1 MPLRRD
7 PSLRLSSGFTL
18 MEVLIAMVV
27 MGVGIITIVELQTDA
42 LTGSQQ
48 AGARMHAAVL
58 ASGMAD
64 RIRANPQGVDDD
76 DVDNDE
82 YNKITPDDAS
92 TDCYDKNTE
101 CNPAELAQ
109 HDVYRWQEKLGNSLP
124 GGEGIVC
131 RDSSPNDGTGQSNPK
146 CEGDSNDPFAVK
158 VWWTRKSTQQGQS
171 ANTSRLYVLTFR
183 PNG

>member
-48 AGARMHAAVL
+48 SGARMHAAVL

-64 RIRANPQGVDDD
+64 RIRANPAGQGNYDGMTVGTAPTS
-76 DVDNDE
+76 NSNC
-82 YNKITPDDAS
+82 YNT
-92 TDCYDKNTE
+92 T
-101 CNPAELAQ
+101 CNANQLAT
-109 HDVYRWQEKLGNSLP
+109 HDVWRWQQKLGNTLP

-131 RDSSPNDGTGQSNPK
+131 RDSSPDDGTGQSSPS
-146 CEGDSNDPFAVK
+146 CDGDSNDPFAVK
-158 VWWTRKSTQQGQS
+158 VWWTRKSTEQGQS